1 MPGSTSHNTPI
12 TMSLLEAASTLKIHP
27 HTAEKLIRT
36 GKIPAGKI
44 GRSYVLLS
52 RDVLTYAEKIIIQQ
66 TTDRL
71 NKGLLGISLKTHDTI
86 ISKTKNN
93 RNR

>member
-1 MPGSTSHNTPI
+1 MPGSTSHSTPI

-52 RDVLTYAEKIIIQQ
+52 RDVLMYAERIIIRQ
-66 TTDRL
+66 TAERL
-71 NKGLLGISLKTHDTI
+71 NKGFSGTNLKTQDTI

-93 RNR
+93 RNV

>member
-1 MPGSTSHNTPI
+1 
-12 TMSLLEAASTLKIHP
+12 MSLLEAASTLKIHP

-66 TTDRL
+66 TADRL
-71 NKGLLGISLKTHDTI
+71 NKGLLGIGLKTHDTI